1 MNLTLCL
8 LICQLY
14 DHFLLG
20 FPFDWEEYAAVVT
33 GEDSTDIVA
42 SMRNSAYKKFNVSS
56 GTNESNSLPFSLDDL
71 PVTRARDLSMLSFG
85 DSDYCSLVKSI
96 FSDIL
101 KTSRDNASGHTGS
114 PIGLNMEN
122 RSPVPNVDSGTTETP
137 AKHKKVKVKED
148 KNLMTE
154 ENKKICK
161 IRPSCSVG
169 VLTRSM
175 TRRSMTG
182 NVFHKKND
190 KKEDYT
196 KTHDQ
201 KKVVAHQLFRQTQ
214 RRNKEKKS
222 KGETQ

>member
-71 PVTRARDLSMLSFG
+71 PVTRARDLSMFSFG

-137 AKHKKVKVKED
+137 SKHKKVKVKED
-148 KNLMTE
+148 KNPMTE
-154 ENKKICK
+154 ENKKIRK

-182 NVFHKKND
+182 MYSTTRTTRRKI
-190 KKEDYT
+190 T
-196 KTHDQ
+196 Q
-201 KKVVAHQLFRQTQ
+201 KHMT
-214 RRNKEKKS
+214 RRKL
-222 KGETQ
+222 